1 MELKD
6 FFITATVEGNNGTV
20 KGSTSKT
27 GRIYNYDK
35 ALNDLS
41 LEELFVHSSHCLG
54 SQNTTF
60 KRGNQAKF
68 RLQYEPGPGTQQGD
82 KYTLKVKVERKG
94 SCPHTEEK
102 SIELIAPA
110 TKQRGKPKDG
120 TTAPDVDPNKFELE
134 LDEDKSPGYILVKVT
149 PGSKGME
156 LKDFF
161 ITAAVEGNRGT
172 VKGTTRKKESGE
184 YDYGKALN
192 DLSLEELF
200 VAFSKCLGSQNT
212 TFKRGNQAKFR
223 LQYEP
228 GPGTQQGDKYTLK
241 VKVER
246 KGSCPHTE
254 EKSIELIAPATT
266 QLNQPEDDTTDAAI
280 APDKFGL
287 KLDEKLRRSDHRH
300 NFVLL
305 TVTPGSR
312 GMELKDFFITAAVE
326 GNQGTLKGAGS
337 KSGSSFKYDKALNDL
352 SLEELFVAS
361 SKCLGS
367 QDTTFRQK
375 EAATFWLRYTPGP
388 GTQQGDAYTLKVK
401 VERKGSSPHTEE
413 QSIEL
418 IAPPNL
424 GTSKVARKSRT
435 LQ

>member
-1 MELKD
+1 MVASNPTRLTALAITLCISCLCLLQASCKNPHNRLHRRAGKELHRRARKERSRIDPDKFKLKLDVELKEANPTGYFFVKVKPGSKGMELKD
-6 FFITATVEGNNGTV
+6 FFITAAVEGNNGTV
-20 KGSTSKT
+20 KGTTRKKAS
-27 GRIYNYDK
+27 GEYDYDK

-41 LEELFVHSSHCLG
+41 LEELFVYSSKCLG

-68 RLQYEPGPGTQQGD
+68 RLQYAPGPGTQQGD
-82 KYTLKVKVERKG
+82 KYTLTVKVERKG
-94 SCPHTEEK
+94 NRPHTEEK

-120 TTAPDVDPNKFELE
+120 TPAPDVDPDKFALE
-134 LDEDKSPGYILVKVT
+134 LKEDKRGR
-149 PGSKGME
+149 SK
-156 LKDFF
+156 D
-161 ITAAVEGNRGT
+161 
-172 VKGTTRKKESGE
+172 
-184 YDYGKALN
+184 
-192 DLSLEELF
+192 
-200 VAFSKCLGSQNT
+200 
-212 TFKRGNQAKFR
+212 
-223 LQYEP
+223 
-228 GPGTQQGDKYTLK
+228 
-241 VKVER
+241 
-246 KGSCPHTE
+246 
-254 EKSIELIAPATT
+254 
-266 QLNQPEDDTTDAAI
+266 
-280 APDKFGL
+280 
-287 KLDEKLRRSDHRH
+287 
-300 NFVLL
+300 NFLLL
-305 TVTPGSR
+305 TVRPGSS

-388 GTQQGDAYTLKVK
+388 GTQQGDEYTLKVK
-401 VERKGSSPHTEE
+401 VERKGSCPHTEE

-424 GTSKVARKSRT
+424 GTSQVASKSRT